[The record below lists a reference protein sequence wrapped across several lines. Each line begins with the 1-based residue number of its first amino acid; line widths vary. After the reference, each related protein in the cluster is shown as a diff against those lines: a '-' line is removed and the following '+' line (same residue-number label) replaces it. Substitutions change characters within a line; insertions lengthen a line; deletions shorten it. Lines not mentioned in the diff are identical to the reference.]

1 MAVLMIKAFVIA
13 VALWVL
19 YEVGRCSAVHEI
31 YDYKHGRSNELS
43 EDIVCWIKRYDV

>member
-1 MAVLMIKAFVIA
+1 MILMVIKAILIA

-31 YDYKHGRSNELS
+31 CDFKNGRSKELS